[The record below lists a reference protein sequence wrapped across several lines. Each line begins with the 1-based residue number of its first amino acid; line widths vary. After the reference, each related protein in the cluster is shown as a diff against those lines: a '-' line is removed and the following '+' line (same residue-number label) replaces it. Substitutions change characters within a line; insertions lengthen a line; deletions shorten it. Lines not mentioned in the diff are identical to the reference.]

1 MLNKSIRI
9 IAILLT
15 ALATCIIVP
24 RFFRMLFSTHSNY
37 KDVVYSE
44 VLNDFIISEYEYKNI
59 NGKISGITIYK
70 DSKGNRYTRE
80 QADSL
85 CPLNNASQLTYDG
98 KFPDSICGK
107 NISAKDAD
115 DAIFHMNIAGRYNEL
130 FYGLSELKDQ
140 KSYLSNKYEPKD
152 LFRIKEN
159 GIEFIVSSTNTID
172 EKKSKLFNSEL
183 EQLGFTAPAITWW
196 SPADRT
202 DFEKIGYFVLDSKG
216 ELFRLS
222 MNDGR
227 PDILRLNR
235 PDKKKIL
242 NINFSNRPEFL
253 AIIITEDGN
262 SYVMDRNF
270 NYQALPL
277 PSLRRGAFLQ
287 GNLMHLTFTTHE
299 KEATAYY
306 ILDKNYKLIKQLTIG
321 DKKVAS
327 LQETIGSYLFPVKI
341 SQNANYGIQFHFSN
355 PFHFIW
361 LNIVLALATFFIKK
375 RNGYPIND
383 AFAIIDIIVV
393 LVLGIFGMAGVFAI
407 PQRKSKQI

>member
-1 MLNKSIRI
+1 MLNKFIRV

-15 ALATCIIVP
+15 ALATCVIVP

-37 KDVVYSE
+37 NDVVYSE

-159 GIEFIVSSTNTID
+159 GIEFIVSSTNTVD
-172 EKKSKLFNSEL
+172 EKKSKSFNSEL
-183 EQLGFTAPAITWW
+183 ERLGFAAPAITWW
-196 SPADRT
+196 SPAVRNV
-202 DFEKIGYFVLDSKG
+202 FEIFGYFVLDS
-216 ELFRLS
+216 
-222 MNDGR
+222 
-227 PDILRLNR
+227 
-235 PDKKKIL
+235 
-242 NINFSNRPEFL
+242 
-253 AIIITEDGN
+253 
-262 SYVMDRNF
+262 
-270 NYQALPL
+270 
-277 PSLRRGAFLQ
+277 
-287 GNLMHLTFTTHE
+287 
-299 KEATAYY
+299 
-306 ILDKNYKLIKQLTIG
+306 
-321 DKKVAS
+321 
-327 LQETIGSYLFPVKI
+327 
-341 SQNANYGIQFHFSN
+341 
-355 PFHFIW
+355 
-361 LNIVLALATFFIKK
+361 
-375 RNGYPIND
+375 
-383 AFAIIDIIVV
+383 
-393 LVLGIFGMAGVFAI
+393 
-407 PQRKSKQI
+407 

>member
-140 KSYLSNKYEPKD
+140 KSYL
-152 LFRIKEN
+152 
-159 GIEFIVSSTNTID
+159 TNMNRKTY
-172 EKKSKLFNSEL
+172 SE
-183 EQLGFTAPAITWW
+183 
-196 SPADRT
+196 
-202 DFEKIGYFVLDSKG
+202 
-216 ELFRLS
+216 
-222 MNDGR
+222 
-227 PDILRLNR
+227 
-235 PDKKKIL
+235 
-242 NINFSNRPEFL
+242 
-253 AIIITEDGN
+253 
-262 SYVMDRNF
+262 
-270 NYQALPL
+270 
-277 PSLRRGAFLQ
+277 
-287 GNLMHLTFTTHE
+287 
-299 KEATAYY
+299 
-306 ILDKNYKLIKQLTIG
+306 
-321 DKKVAS
+321 
-327 LQETIGSYLFPVKI
+327 
-341 SQNANYGIQFHFSN
+341 
-355 PFHFIW
+355 
-361 LNIVLALATFFIKK
+361 
-375 RNGYPIND
+375 
-383 AFAIIDIIVV
+383 
-393 LVLGIFGMAGVFAI
+393 
-407 PQRKSKQI
+407 